1 MENIPFYYQPSGNN
15 YVTNPLQG
23 GQVVQITF
31 PSSDPVLVS
40 IDTRLSSAQPWSVMT
55 PVQVTGSQV
64 IRLLRHAVGQQFR
77 LRCRVRPSD
86 CLSGSVS
93 QPYLS
98 IERLRAYLYKV
109 TFDSLPEDTGYDNT
123 VFGGCSAYVA
133 DGKLYRNLDFK
144 YDNAATFQLRCK
156 DFEGTSFITG
166 LDDGRLRNDLI
177 AQLPYCVVDGRN
189 NNGIMV
195 SAHVLFNDWEWSG
208 CGNRSIQLTR
218 LPFLILSKVKSM
230 ATISDDLSDVLSN
243 LSSTPA
249 LDTAG
254 YLLQCLVTDGTTT
267 YAVVPPDED
276 GASYVLVDA
285 TSNPKM
291 SNFRYV
297 NRSEVSRYD
306 MDIQVRPTGIERFNM
321 MPCELE
327 DLRFTDAYETPDR
340 LSEFIGI
347 RGTTKVSTDEELEE
361 IYDDAH
367 TLYLDRQRD
376 GKTWH
381 TMHSVVYGVRMEHLY
396 VQENWNDDCIDC
408 QGSPDELVHE
418 VEELAQRVTDLE
430 EGNEPLLLYL
440 EPDSGYLMQEGVS
453 SGEFHINY
461 ETGYLE
467 FES

>member
-1 MENIPFYYQPSGNN
+1 MLAKIRIGNDLVVDWVILDIEGNPYNLDGKELKVFMDVTLLNERRILRQEQKTIEVTDFTHEDNVISFTYPGMNQEYIGIYALRFVENDMVPNM
-15 YVTNPLQG
+15 VT
-23 GQVVQITF
+23 F
-31 PSSDPVLVS
+31 DEAKAFELVS
-40 IDTRLSSAQPWSVMT
+40 HSWLEEQGDSQNIHVKSISIKSKVVVNGSSFAK
-55 PVQVTGSQV
+55 
-64 IRLLRHAVGQQFR
+64 
-77 LRCRVRPSD
+77 
-86 CLSGSVS
+86 
-93 QPYLS
+93 PYLS
-98 IERLRAYLYKV
+98 IERLFHHLYKV
-109 TFDSLPEDTGYDNT
+109 SFDNLPEDNGSDNDS
-123 VFGGCSAYVA
+123 FGLCSAYVQN
-133 DGKLYRNLDFK
+133 GKLHRNLDFK
-144 YDNAATFQLRCK
+144 FDDAATFKLVTS
-156 DFEGTSFITG
+156 DFEAISFITG
-166 LDDGRLRNDLI
+166 LNDGKLKDSLI
-177 AQLPYCVVDGRN
+177 AQLPYRLVDGEN
-189 NNGIMV
+189 KYGIMV
-195 SAHVLFNDWEWSG
+195 SVHVLFNDWEWSG

-327 DLRFTDAYETPDR
+327 DLRFTAAYETPDR

-347 RGTTKVSTDEELEE
+347 RGTTKSSTDEELEE

-376 GKTWH
+376 GSTWH
-381 TMHSVVYGVRMEHLY
+381 TMHSVVYGNGIEHLH
-396 VQENWNDDCIDC
+396 VQENWKRD
-408 QGSPDELVHE
+408 
-418 VEELAQRVTDLE
+418 
-430 EGNEPLLLYL
+430 
-440 EPDSGYLMQEGVS
+440 
-453 SGEFHINY
+453 FK
-461 ETGYLE
+461 
-467 FES
+467 